1 MVILCIQAY
10 LDRGY
15 FWALFQDPGIREL
28 FLKYTTVT
36 SLDIQ
41 DEFINLRGEQVK
53 ESIIQGA

>member
-1 MVILCIQAY
+1 MPTHVKISI
-10 LDRGY
+10 
-15 FWALFQDPGIREL
+15 DPGIREL

-41 DEFINLRGEQVK
+41 DEFINLRGAQLPQVK